1 MSIISFLNITQT
13 LHNKKFAVAY
23 VKAAYG
29 LLEAMRQ
36 AVFGVLYL

>member
-29 LLEAMRQ
+29 LLEAVGQMLWL
-36 AVFGVLYL
+36 V